1 MSFVE
6 TAVAQLHLALGEP
19 ARAVGAAREALGLAE
34 RGGFR
39 LEQGAAHRVL
49 GLALEALGSWNEA
62 DSAFRKSRDILEAIQ
77 SSPEVAQTLLGH
89 GRFLARDDRAAGRAL
104 VERALVMFE
113 EMGATG
119 WLEEAR
125 RAL

>member
-1 MSFVE
+1 MPR
-6 TAVAQLHLALGEP
+6 LREP
-19 ARAVGAAREALGLAE
+19 RSAGLCRPSVCGSLAE
-34 RGGFR
+34 HVS
-39 LEQGAAHRVL
+39 AP
-49 GLALEALGSWNEA
+49 GLALEALGSRKEA
-62 DSAFRKSRDILEAIQ
+62 DSAFRKSREILEAIQ

-89 GRFLARDDRAAGRAL
+89 GRFLTRDDRPAGRAL